1 MSRKIFSFFLF
12 VAFMFELILLLFFLV
27 EQSRINVATTSINKL
42 YKDTEMRIPKVG
54 INRKQIE
61 KVRDITDKIYLQK
74 NKKKLLE
81 NIDKLY
87 DFQEAKDL
95 LFSCFSGD
103 NILPNIEEETINQLN
118 FKMTRL
124 NNKQKQPLLEKYN
137 TLKKQYSDI
146 IEAKSELNNLFVDSN
161 FKNVKENISREEKN
175 QVYKKLQDLPQKEIL
190 IQNQQYLDA
199 AEKYILDREEKE
211 RLAEIKR
218 KQEAARQAEL
228 ARQYAIRKAQEEAI
242 KKAEEEKRIQE
253 AYVEINNVPYINQRI
268 NQVYNGCEAAS
279 LLMALQHKGYA
290 SDYNLVRMAEEMPKH
305 ENDPH
310 KGFIYSI
317 FDMTP
322 NDVTHW
328 IAPDALANFGSEF
341 AKTTNVSG
349 ISANEITQYIDNDI
363 PVIIYA
369 TYGFMNATKWIG
381 EVPLNLH
388 VMLVVGYNRITGA
401 YVINDPW
408 AGKIIV
414 KKENFEKIYNIKKY
428 AVVVE

>member
-1 MSRKIFSFFLF
+1 
-12 VAFMFELILLLFFLV
+12 
-27 EQSRINVATTSINKL
+27 
-42 YKDTEMRIPKVG
+42 
-54 INRKQIE
+54 
-61 KVRDITDKIYLQK
+61 
-74 NKKKLLE
+74 
-81 NIDKLY
+81 
-87 DFQEAKDL
+87 
-95 LFSCFSGD
+95 
-103 NILPNIEEETINQLN
+103 
-118 FKMTRL
+118 
-124 NNKQKQPLLEKYN
+124 
-137 TLKKQYSDI
+137 
-146 IEAKSELNNLFVDSN
+146 
-161 FKNVKENISREEKN
+161 
-175 QVYKKLQDLPQKEIL
+175 
-190 IQNQQYLDA
+190 
-199 AEKYILDREEKE
+199 
-211 RLAEIKR
+211 
-218 KQEAARQAEL
+218 
-228 ARQYAIRKAQEEAI
+228 
-242 KKAEEEKRIQE
+242 
-253 AYVEINNVPYINQRI
+253 
-268 NQVYNGCEAAS
+268 
-279 LLMALQHKGYA
+279 MALQHKGYA

-328 IAPDALANFGSEF
+328 IAPDALANFGSKF

-363 PVIIYA
+363 PVIIYS